1 MQQRDTPDQEQWVR
15 RAQQYDDQALS
26 ALCELFY
33 PDIYSYFYY
42 RVPDPADVQDL
53 THDVFLRMVEAIRSF
68 DPTRGAFRTWL
79 FGIAH
84 HRLVDYRRRQA
95 LRHHQALSE
104 TLANP
109 HDVPAAQAEGTL
121 TRERLRRALGRLT
134 EDQRQVIILKF
145 IEGLSNTE
153 VAQILGKTEGAI
165 NALQY
170 RALQTL
176 RQVLGTADG

>member
-1 MQQRDTPDQEQWVR
+1 MQQRDNPDLEPWIR
-15 RAQQYDDQALS
+15 KAQQYDDQALS

-42 RVPDPADVQDL
+42 RVNDPADVQDL

-68 DPTRGAFRTWL
+68 DPARGSFRTWL

-84 HRLVDYRRRQA
+84 HRLVDYHRRQS
-95 LRHHQALSE
+95 LRHHQAL
-104 TLANP
+104 TDVLANP
-109 HDVPAAQAEGTL
+109 HDTPATQAEGAL
-121 TRERLRRALGRLT
+121 TRESLRRALGRLT

-145 IEGLSNTE
+145 IEGLSNAE
-153 VAQILGKTEGAI
+153 VAPILGKTEGAI

-170 RALQTL
+170 RALQAL
-176 RQVLGTADG
+176 RQVLGAEDG